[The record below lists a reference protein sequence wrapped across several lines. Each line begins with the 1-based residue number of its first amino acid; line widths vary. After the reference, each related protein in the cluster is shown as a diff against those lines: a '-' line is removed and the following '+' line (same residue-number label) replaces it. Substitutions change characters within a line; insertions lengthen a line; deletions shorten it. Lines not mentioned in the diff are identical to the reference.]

1 MSRRQSVPGVD
12 RRARYEAVFREVY
25 EPLQRYVRR
34 RAAAGDADDVVAEA
48 LTVLWRRLDDVPA
61 DAVLAWTYGVAR
73 RCLANQRRGEGRRAQ
88 LVERVTADVAV
99 PVGAPADDPALD
111 AALSALSD
119 DDRELLRLWAWEELA
134 PREIAVVLGMIGS
147 VVSEFVASTHGLGFI
162 IRARSQDLDVSM
174 MFAAILT
181 LSVIGVLMGAVVRA
195 VQRRVVFWTG
205 V

>member
-111 AALSALSD
+111 AALSGLSD

-134 PREIAVVLGMIGS
+134 PREIAVVLGIS
-147 VVSEFVASTHGLGFI
+147 ANAVSIRLH
-162 IRARSQDLDVSM
+162 RARQELAGSLRRKEVDPAGHMVGGHT
-174 MFAAILT
+174 AEHLT
-181 LSVIGVLMGAVVRA
+181 KEAP
-195 VQRRVVFWTG
+195 
-205 V
+205 